1 MFRYLSR
8 KTNSLAFI
16 PEIDGLRFFAI
27 VTVVIYHLNSAL
39 SESLGFDWKAF
50 YGVANY
56 ADVGWWLVRLD
67 LGVKVFFAI
76 SGFILS
82 MPFLKHYLTGS
93 KKVDLGSYFVR
104 RLLRL
109 EAPFIVSLIVFFVG
123 QVFLM
128 NVDAV
133 EYSKHLFAN
142 LFYAH
147 GFIYGYPSPINP
159 VTWSLETEAQ
169 FYIFI
174 PFFIST
180 VFFFKKKWVS
190 LVLLAFTFILGLYLR
205 KYIFGNQMSHFTSS
219 MLVYMTN
226 FLVGILFAWV
236 FIIKRHYFERR
247 SILFDF
253 IGIIAIYGLFMFYK
267 PQIIIQNNFI
277 FNLCVFV
284 FIASVFKGKLLNW
297 FFTRRVVFTI
307 GGMCYTIYLIHF
319 GLLHFMAQK
328 IAVHLNG
335 FGYNIQLLI
344 FALVSMVV
352 IGVASIL
359 FFITIEKPCMD
370 KDWPKKI
377 KYYLKKT
384 Q

>member
-1 MFRYLSR
+1 MLKHLSR

-27 VTVVIYHLNSAL
+27 ITVVIYHLNTAL
-39 SESLGFDWKAF
+39 SRSLDFDWKAF
-50 YGVANY
+50 YGVANP
-56 ADVGWWLVRLD
+56 AELGWWIVRLD

-76 SGFILS
+76 SGFILA
-82 MPFLKHYLTGS
+82 MPFLKHFLAGG
-93 KKVDLGSYFVR
+93 KKVNLGSYFVR

-109 EAPFIVSLIVFFVG
+109 EVPFIVSLIVFFVA
-123 QVFLM
+123 QVTLL
-128 NVDAV
+128 NVDIV

-174 PFFIST
+174 PFFLSG
-180 VFFFKKKWVS
+180 VFVSRKKWVS
-190 LVLLAFTFILGLYLR
+190 LSLLALTFILGLYLR
-205 KYIFGNQMSHFTSS
+205 KYIFGNEMNHLTSS

-226 FLVGILFAWV
+226 FLVGIIFAWL
-236 FIIKRHYFERR
+236 FIIKRDYFEKM
-247 SILFDF
+247 SVWFDLV
-253 IGIIAIYGLFMFYK
+253 GLIAIYGMFSFYK
-267 PQIIIQNNFI
+267 PQILIQNNLV
-277 FNLCVFV
+277 FNLCVFT
-284 FIASVFKGKLLNW
+284 FLTSVFKGRLLNW

-319 GLLHFMAQK
+319 GLLHFMAEK
-328 IAVHLNG
+328 SAPFLDG
-335 FGYNIQLLI
+335 FSYNIQFLL
-344 FALVSMVV
+344 FSVVSLLVV
-352 IGVASIL
+352 GVLSIV

-370 KDWPKKI
+370 KDWPHKLKT
-377 KYYLKKT
+377 YLFNKG
-384 Q
+384 